1 MIPVIKTVREV
12 REHVRAWRNEGLNVG
27 LVPTMGF
34 LHEGHRSL
42 IERAVAENDRVVVSV
57 FINPIQFAPNEDLES
72 YPRDIE
78 ADRALCT
85 DAGAAMIFN
94 PEPAEMYP
102 QGFCTAVDMNGLKFE
117 LCGKSRPIHFSGVCT
132 VVTKLFNIVGPD
144 RAYFGQKDA
153 QQLAI
158 IRRMVRDLNMPLEV
172 VGCPIVR
179 EEDGLAK
186 SSRNTYLNEQE
197 RAAALILS
205 KTIFLGQKLVDEGER
220 DAKKLIAAME
230 ANIATEPLARIDY
243 VDVVDAENI
252 ERIDR
257 LEGEVLV
264 AMAVHIG
271 KTRLI
276 DNFIASVE

>member
-1 MIPVIKTVREV
+1 
-12 REHVRAWRNEGLNVG
+12 
-27 LVPTMGF
+27 
-34 LHEGHRSL
+34 
-42 IERAVAENDRVVVSV
+42 
-57 FINPIQFAPNEDLES
+57 
-72 YPRDIE
+72 
-78 ADRALCT
+78 
-85 DAGAAMIFN
+85 
-94 PEPAEMYP
+94 
-102 QGFCTAVDMNGLKFE
+102 
-117 LCGKSRPIHFSGVCT
+117 
-132 VVTKLFNIVGPD
+132 
-144 RAYFGQKDA
+144 
-153 QQLAI
+153 
-158 IRRMVRDLNMPLEV
+158 MVRDLNMPLEV

-264 AMAVHIG
+264 AMAVYIG